1 LIGGAVAYIV
11 LETTEN
17 ERPSGEPKMKIES
30 VLISGAGIAGP
41 ALAWWLLRRGI
52 RVTVVERAASLRD
65 GGQAVDFRGAV
76 HMSVIERMGILAE
89 LRKRETRMGGQSFL
103 DDRGQ
108 VVARLPASFMSG
120 DLEIARGGLVRVL
133 FEATEDR
140 AEYLF
145 GDSIATLH
153 DRPDRVDVHFERAA
167 PRSFDLVVGADGL
180 HSVVRA
186 LAFGPDEQFLR
197 FCGHY
202 VAGFTAPNLLG
213 LDREGVI
220 YSQPGRG
227 VSLSS
232 SGASDPARATFVFR
246 SPPLAYDRRDV
257 AEQKALVAKTF
268 TRDGWEVPRLLE
280 ALAAAKD
287 LYFDEIACAD
297 LPRYSS
303 GRIALLGDAAY
314 GGTIGGQGTGL
325 AVVGAYVLAGELAAA
340 EDHAVAFRRYE
351 ARVRPYATKCQ
362 RGVKH
367 VGPFYAPATHAHRW
381 MRNQMYGLLASP
393 PLERVLLALTT
404 RAARGTE
411 LESYAM

>member
-1 LIGGAVAYIV
+1 
-11 LETTEN
+11 
-17 ERPSGEPKMKIES
+17 MKIDS

-41 ALAWWLLRRGI
+41 ALAWWLLGLGI
-52 RVTVVERAASLRD
+52 RVTLVERAASLRD

-76 HMSVIERMGILAE
+76 HMSVIDRMAILAE
-89 LRKRETRMGGQSFL
+89 LKKRETRMGGQSFVDEHGKL
-103 DDRGQ
+103 
-108 VVARLPASFMSG
+108 VARLPASFMSG
-120 DLEIARGGLVRVL
+120 DLEIARGDLVRVL
-133 FEATEDR
+133 FEATKDR

-145 GDSIATLH
+145 GDSIATVD
-153 DRPDRVDVHFERAA
+153 DRPDRVDVGFERAA

-186 LAFGPDEQFLR
+186 LAFGPDARFLR
-197 FCGHY
+197 FRGHY

-232 SGASDPARATFVFR
+232 AGASDPARAMFVFR
-246 SPPLAYDRRDV
+246 SPPLEYDRRDV
-257 AEQKALVAKTF
+257 AAQKALVAKPF
-268 TRDGWEVPRLLE
+268 ARDRWQVPRLLE

-287 LYFDEIACAD
+287 LYFDEIACVN
-297 LPRYSS
+297 LPRYST

-314 GGTIGGQGTGL
+314 GGTLGGQGTGL

-351 ARVRPYATKCQ
+351 ERLRPYATKCQ
-362 RGVKH
+362 DGVKH
-367 VGPFYAPATHAHRW
+367 VGPFYAPPTRAQRW
-381 MRNQMYGLLASP
+381 MRNRVYGLLASP
-393 PLERVLLALTT
+393 PFERALLALTT
-404 RAARGTE
+404 RAARGIE
-411 LESYAM
+411 LASYPI

>member
-1 LIGGAVAYIV
+1 
-11 LETTEN
+11 
-17 ERPSGEPKMKIES
+17 MKVES

-41 ALAWWLLRRGI
+41 ALAWWLLRLGI

-89 LRKRETRMGGQSFL
+89 LKKRETRMGGQSFV
-103 DDRGQ
+103 DERGK

-120 DLEIARGGLVRVL
+120 DLEIARGDLVRVL
-133 FEATEDR
+133 FEATDGR

-145 GDSIATLH
+145 GDSIAAL
-153 DRPDRVDVHFERAA
+153 DERPDRVDVRFERSS

-186 LAFGPDEQFLR
+186 LAFGPDEMFLR
-197 FCGHY
+197 FRGHY

-227 VSLSS
+227 VALSS
-232 SGASDPARATFVFR
+232 AGASDPARATFVFR
-246 SPPLAYDRRDV
+246 SSPLQHDRRDV
-257 AEQKALVAKTF
+257 ATQKAVVAKAF
-268 TRDGWEVPRLLE
+268 ARDGWLVPRLLE
-280 ALAAAKD
+280 ALAEAED
-287 LYFDEIACAD
+287 LYFDEIACAE

-303 GRIALLGDAAY
+303 GRIALLGDAAC

-325 AVVGAYVLAGELAAA
+325 AIVGAYVLAGELASTD
-340 EDHAVAFRRYE
+340 DHSVAFRRYE
-351 ARVRPYATKCQ
+351 ERLRPYATRCQ
-362 RGVKH
+362 EGVKH
-367 VGPFYAPATHAHRW
+367 VGPFYAPPTRAQRW
-381 MRNQMYGLLASP
+381 MRNLMYGLLASP

-404 RAARGTE
+404 RAARGIE
-411 LESYAM
+411 LESYAI